1 MENDRVDLSTEEAL
15 SLLPKEDLIHTFR
28 SIGRVLIGADWDREE
43 LVDLINRSHC
53 EIGGSKSIALG
64 HGLVIWSGTDPL
76 FVHTIDDNE
85 SINRIIKKKE
95 TEKGAE
101 GDSFKKNGG

>member
-1 MENDRVDLSTEEAL
+1 VEESRVDLSTEEAL

-28 SIGRVLIGADWDREE
+28 SIGSVLIGADWEREE

-53 EIGGSKSIALG
+53 EIGGSRSIALG

-85 SINRIIKKKE
+85 SINNIIKTKE
-95 TEKGAE
+95 A
-101 GDSFKKNGG
+101 